1 MATNSIPNFEQLK
14 PRVEALGLELVT
26 CNDGVQL
33 VLNRNGWTIE
43 FVRQTDA
50 DDLEDWLDDSER
62 PDVRSECIRLQAA
75 RVVGAYHELRDGMGT
90 WDYETAADF
99 PIGLFGELVTQI
111 QALAEWLEPATPVSK
126 VVNRIAAIRD
136 LTKEEVQA
144 GLHDE
149 AAREIAAKYPN
160 AGEHE
165 RKLRVAI
172 RESMCETDEEE
183 DEVYQTIRK
192 ALES

>member
-1 MATNSIPNFEQLK
+1 MANDTIGKLK

-62 PDVRSECIRLQAA
+62 PDVRSESIRLQAA
-75 RVVGAYHELRDGMGT
+75 RVLSALIASCATVWGLGT
-90 WDYETAADF
+90 TRRPRISLSASSASSSRRSRRSRNGSSRRR
-99 PIGLFGELVTQI
+99 P
-111 QALAEWLEPATPVSK
+111 SK

-144 GLHDE
+144 GLHNE
-149 AAREIAAKYPN
+149 AAREIAAKYPT
-160 AGEHE
+160 ASERE

-172 RESMCETDEEE
+172 RESMCMTNEEE

-192 ALES
+192 ALEA